1 MAAVVVA
8 ASVHDN
14 HVGTA
19 LLEKVAATGTVR
31 AVLVDQGF
39 KTSVVEHGATRGIE
53 VRIVARNPGNS
64 GFVPEPIRWRV
75 EQTNG
80 LNMLERRLAREYDHA
95 PSCSESRI
103 YWASA
108 GRILRRLAGT
118 PARWR
123 DA

>member
-1 MAAVVVA
+1 MVVA

-14 HVGTA
+14 AIGKTLLNKVTA
-19 LLEKVAATGTVR
+19 TTGTVR
-31 AVLVDQGF
+31 TALVDQGF
-39 KTSVVEHGATRGIE
+39 KSSVVEHGALLGIDVQIIE
-53 VRIVARNPGNS
+53 RNPART

-80 LNMLERRLAREYDHA
+80 LNMLERRLAREYEHA
-95 PSCSESRI
+95 PSCAESRI

-108 GRILRRLAGT
+108 GRILRRLVGT

>member
-1 MAAVVVA
+1 VVVA

-14 HVGTA
+14 AIGSA
-19 LLEKVAATGTVR
+19 LLDKLAPMGTVR
-31 AVLVDQGF
+31 TALVDQGF
-39 KTSVVEHGATRGIE
+39 KASVVEHGAKLGID
-53 VRIVARNPGNS
+53 VQILARNPANT
-64 GFVPEPIRWRV
+64 GFTPEPIRWRV
-75 EQTNG
+75 EQANG
-80 LNMLERRLAREYDHA
+80 LNTLERRLAREYEHA

-108 GRILRRLAGT
+108 GRILRRLAGA

>member
-1 MAAVVVA
+1 MDQSLVPSTRRQLNAEVLSA
-8 ASVHDN
+8 
-14 HVGTA
+14 
-19 LLEKVAATGTVR
+19 
-31 AVLVDQGF
+31 LVDRGF
-39 KTSVVEHGATRGIE
+39 KNTVVEHGAKLGID
-53 VRIVARNPGNS
+53 VQIVARNPAAS

-80 LNMLERRLAREYDHA
+80 LNMLERRLARDYEHA

-108 GRILRRLAGT
+108 GRILRRLAGA